1 MLLRDKVAVAT
12 GASNG
17 IGKSIDDV
25 FIENGAKGEYGLAPL
40 CIGGEMDCSTIIRRN
55 RDDTV

>member
-1 MLLRDKVAVAT
+1 MLLRDKVVVAT

-25 FIENGAKGEYGLAPL
+25 FIENGAKGE
-40 CIGGEMDCSTIIRRN
+40 
-55 RDDTV
+55 